1 MRVVLLLIVILLGLT
16 ATLVSG
22 YYLLHDWAPL
32 RLAFARFEQLAVR
45 PASLNA
51 LFIAEARQNLYRVNC
66 FADGVGVLLG
76 AILAAIGLHGL
87 CLLPNRSPATGS
99 RD

>member
-1 MRVVLLLIVILLGLT
+1 MLGLVTALGPT

-22 YYLLHDWAPL
+22 YNLLHDWAAL
-32 RLAFARFEQLAVR
+32 RIAFTRFEQLAAR

-51 LFIAEARQNLYRVNC
+51 LFVAEARQNLYRLNC
-66 FADGVGVLLG
+66 FAYGAGVLLG

-87 CLLPNRSPATGS
+87 CLLPMRCPARHS
-99 RD
+99 SDN